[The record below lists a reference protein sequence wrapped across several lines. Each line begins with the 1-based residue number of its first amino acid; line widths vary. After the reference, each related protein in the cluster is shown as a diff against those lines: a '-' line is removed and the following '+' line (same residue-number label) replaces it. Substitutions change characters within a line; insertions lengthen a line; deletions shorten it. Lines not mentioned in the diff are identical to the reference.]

1 MTTVRALNDDEVFN
15 EMKKMVAFIK
25 QEALEKAREIKV
37 KADEEFNIEKAK
49 IVRQES
55 LNIEAVF
62 ERKIKQAE
70 VQKRISQ
77 SNHINKARLRTLQ
90 EREHVLDDLFEET
103 RVRTQQLDKDE
114 SNYTDL
120 LKKLVL
126 QGAYT
131 LMESDLLIRC
141 RKQDEDKVKE
151 AADYAKEQFEK
162 TLKSTLN
169 ITISQD
175 DRLPSTNAGG
185 VILTGL
191 KGKIVVDNTLEAR
204 LEIVKEDM
212 LPQLRV
218 ILFGHSPSR
227 KFFN

>member
-90 EREHVLDDLFEET
+90 QREQVLDQLFEET
-103 RVRTQQLDKDE
+103 RTRTHALSSKDSSYAE
-114 SNYTDL
+114 L
-120 LKKLVL
+120 LNKLVL

-131 LMESDLLIRC
+131 LMESVVVVRC
-141 RKQDEDKVKE
+141 RQQDADKVEE
-151 AADYAKEQFEK
+151 AARYAKEQFEQ
-162 TLKSTLN
+162 TLKMPLD
-169 ITISQD
+169 ITIGD
-175 DRLPSTNAGG
+175 DYLPSSNAGG

-218 ILFGHSPSR
+218 ILFGHSPNR
-227 KFFN
+227 RFFN

>member
-103 RVRTQQLDKDE
+103 RIRVQSLSSDE
-114 SNYTDL
+114 GSYTEL
-120 LKKLVL
+120 VKGLVL

-131 LMESDLLIRC
+131 LMESDIVVRC
-141 RKQDEDKVKE
+141 REQDTDKVQV
-151 AADYAKEQFEK
+151 AAEYAKTEFEN
-162 TLKSTLN
+162 TLKIPLN
-169 ITISQD
+169 VTISD
-175 DRLPSTNAGG
+175 DYLPSSNAGG
-185 VILTGL
+185 VVLSGL
-191 KGKIVVDNTLEAR
+191 NGKIIVDNTLEAR
-204 LEIVKEDM
+204 LEIVKDDM

-218 ILFGHSPSR
+218 ILFGHSPNR

>member
-1 MTTVRALNDDEVFN
+1 MATPRALNDDEVFN
-15 EMKKMVAFIK
+15 EMKKM
-25 QEALEKAREIKV
+25 
-37 KADEEFNIEKAK
+37 ADEEFNIEKAK

-103 RVRTQQLDKDE
+103 RSRTQALSSDE
-114 SNYTDL
+114 SAYAEL
-120 LKKLVL
+120 LNKLVL

-131 LMESDLLIRC
+131 LMESDIAINC
-141 RKQDEDKVKE
+141 REQDTDKVQD
-151 AADYAKEQFEK
+151 AITFAKEEFEK

-169 ITISQD
+169 LTISND
-175 DRLPSTNAGG
+175 YLPSSNSGG

-218 ILFGHSPSR
+218 ILFGHSPNR

>member
-90 EREHVLDDLFEET
+90 QREQVLDQLFEET
-103 RVRTQQLDKDE
+103 RTRTQKLS
-114 SNYTDL
+114 SNDSSYGEL
-120 LKKLVL
+120 LNKLVL

-131 LMESDLLIRC
+131 LMESGVVVRC
-141 RKQDEDKVKE
+141 RQQDVEKVEE
-151 AADYAKEQFEK
+151 ATRYAKEQFEK
-162 TLKSTLN
+162 TLNMSLD
-169 ITISQD
+169 ITIGD
-175 DRLPSTNAGG
+175 DYLPSSNAGG

-218 ILFGHSPSR
+218 ILFGHSPNR

>member
-1 MTTVRALNDDEVFN
+1 MATVRALNDDEVFN
-15 EMKKMVAFIK
+15 EMKKMAK
-25 QEALEKAREIKV
+25 ALEKAREIKV

-103 RVRTQQLDKDE
+103 RSRTQSLSSDE
-114 SNYTDL
+114 SSYGEL
-120 LKKLVL
+120 LNKLVL

-131 LMESDLLIRC
+131 LMESDIAIRC
-141 RKQDEDKVKE
+141 REQDVDQVRD
-151 AADYAKEQFEK
+151 AIAYAKEEFEN
-162 TLKSTLN
+162 TLKCAMNL
-169 ITISQD
+169 TISD
-175 DRLPSTNAGG
+175 DYLPSSSSGG
-185 VILTGL
+185 VVLTGL

>member
-1 MTTVRALNDDEVFN
+1 MTSVRALNDDEVFN
-15 EMKKMVAFIK
+15 EMKKM
-25 QEALEKAREIKV
+25 
-37 KADEEFNIEKAK
+37 ADEEFNIEKAK

-90 EREHVLDDLFEET
+90 QREQVLDALFEET
-103 RVRTQQLDKDE
+103 RNRTQSLS
-114 SNYTDL
+114 SNDSSYGEL
-120 LKKLVL
+120 LNKLVL

-131 LMESDLLIRC
+131 LMESDIVVRC
-141 RKQDEDKVKE
+141 RQEDVDKVEIAAKE
-151 AADYAKEQFEK
+151 AKEQFEN
-162 TLKSTLN
+162 TLKTSLN
-169 ITISQD
+169 ITIGD
-175 DRLPSTNAGG
+175 DYLPSSNAGG

-218 ILFGHSPSR
+218 ILFGHSPNR

>member
-15 EMKKMVAFIK
+15 EMKKM
-25 QEALEKAREIKV
+25 
-37 KADEEFNIEKAK
+37 ADEEFNIEKAK

-70 VQKRISQ
+70 VQKRIAQ

-90 EREHVLDDLFEET
+90 AREQVLQELFEET
-103 RVRTQQLDKDE
+103 QHRVKELDQNEEAYSELLK
-114 SNYTDL
+114 DL
-120 LKKLVL
+120 LL
-126 QGAYT
+126 QGVYT
-131 LMESDLLIRC
+131 LMDADTEIRV
-141 RKQDEDKVKE
+141 REVDVEKAQFAIEVVK
-151 AADYAKEQFEK
+151 AKYEE
-162 TLKSTLN
+162 TLKQELN
-169 ITISQD
+169 ITISD
-175 DRLPSTNAGG
+175 NYLPASCAGG

-191 KGKIVVDNTLEAR
+191 QGKIIVDNTFEAR
-204 LEIVKEDM
+204 LDIVKDDM

-218 ILFGHSPSR
+218 VLFGHSPNR